1 MGLIFAISV
10 SLILLKCSGQFGGED
25 FEILNAT
32 WIQNGV
38 N

>member
-1 MGLIFAISV
+1 MELIFAILV
-10 SLILLKCSGQFGGED
+10 FLTLLKCSGQFGGED